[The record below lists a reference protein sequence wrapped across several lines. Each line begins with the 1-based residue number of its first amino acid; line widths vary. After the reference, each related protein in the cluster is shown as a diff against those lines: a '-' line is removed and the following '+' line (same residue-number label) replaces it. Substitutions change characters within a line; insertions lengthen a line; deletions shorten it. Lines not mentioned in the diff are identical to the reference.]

1 MLKEV
6 ITFVFVIVFFLV
18 VGIVVSVSDFDFKL
32 AEFAVGNSVDSKKAG
47 IEIYSIYS
55 KKSYS
60 SKKSDNS
67 SVMKAITVKVIIND
81 GERLVN
87 VDYGTSQLEVMA
99 VFGKRFENILTIS
112 NYFKIINNGDVIDV
126 R

>member
-47 IEIYSIYS
+47 TEIYS